1 MNLSADKTAVVSAAA
16 HSHAVF
22 VGVVTE
28 LFNTL
33 QEFVRGTCAS
43 HDISIP
49 SETLRTEM
57 LRDDPNMPER
67 LVHTWDGYVRSLTSV
82 YQNFAHDIPHR
93 RGFDDQSQV
102 RNYALNTA
110 AGAFTNARESSR
122 KLFLDRVEGA
132 TFDDRPARTE
142 FKEAFVE
149 SDQAA

>member
-49 SETLRTEM
+49 SQKLRDEM

-67 LVHTWDGYVRSLTSV
+67 LVLTWEGYVKSLTGA
-82 YQNFAHDIPHR
+82 YQTFAHEIPHR
-93 RGFDDQSQV
+93 LGSDDQSHV
-102 RNYALNTA
+102 RNFALNTA
-110 AGAFTNARESSR
+110 AGAFTSARESSR
-122 KLFLDRVEGA
+122 KLLMDRLEGA
-132 TFDDRPARTE
+132 TFTDRPARAE